1 MPHTA
6 KTALLNPQSWDLQL
20 TKEGNILLTSGALAI
35 AQNLANEIRLWTNDA
50 YFQQANGIAWKEAQ
64 LAKKL
69 DSSVLAQL
77 IHEAGNRVDG
87 VKSVDSVDITELIR
101 WSALNCRARKRFV
114 LSSAPGSSRRFK
126 HRQRIRF

>member
-1 MPHTA
+1 MGSSADKGRKHSP
-6 KTALLNPQSWDLQL
+6 
-20 TKEGNILLTSGALAI
+20 TSGALAI

-77 IHEAGNRVDG
+77 IHEAGNRLMV
-87 VKSVDSVDITELIR
+87 
-101 WSALNCRARKRFV
+101 
-114 LSSAPGSSRRFK
+114 
-126 HRQRIRF
+126 